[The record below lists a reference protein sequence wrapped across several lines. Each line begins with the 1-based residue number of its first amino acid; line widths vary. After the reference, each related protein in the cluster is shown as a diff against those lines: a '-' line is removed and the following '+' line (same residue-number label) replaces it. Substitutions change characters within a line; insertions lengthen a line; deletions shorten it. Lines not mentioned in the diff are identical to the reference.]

1 MATYT
6 GLDGIAG
13 NAFVI
18 VAGGIDLT
26 AGEVVTQTLLVPDST
41 RTDRAFSVGTRVTEK
56 DVTIGAGSNQNLDP
70 LQLNLNIIGVNPGN
84 SSTINGSYKL
94 ITHDTQAMANIRLKC
109 SDWSV
114 SVGVNVQDVYVSQGQ
129 IDFTAGSITVGGEV
143 AVLGLVLN
151 GGGSSVTATGDA
163 YRVINC
169 TLRGSGTPAEAHGI
183 MVNAEGGLAV
193 SEGIRCI
200 GTGMDAAIRC
210 GTGEYTQSPVNFA
223 AFPTAG
229 TQPVSSGADASGD
242 VEGSIAIRVGTVVKY
257 LHFWPNAS

>member
-56 DVTIGAGSNQNLDP
+56 DVTIGAGSDQNLDP

-109 SDWSV
+109 SDWNV
-114 SVGVNVQDVYVSQGQ
+114 SVGVNLQDAYVYQGQ
-129 IDFTAGSITVGGEV
+129 VDFTGAVTVGGEA
-143 AVLGLVLN
+143 AVMGLTMN
-151 GGGSSVTATGDA
+151 SGSSTVTGNLWGIVVVTTGSGAGKDA
-163 YRVINC
+163 ALFLSHRGGTLTQSIYIECNSAQTITNAIYVNQPGTITNFLKLNIEGFCAYNASFSGQSAAEPDASIRVI
-169 TLRGSGTPAEAHGI
+169 
-183 MVNAEGGLAV
+183 VGGNVLYLYAYPVIV
-193 SEGIRCI
+193 S
-200 GTGMDAAIRC
+200 
-210 GTGEYTQSPVNFA
+210 
-223 AFPTAG
+223 
-229 TQPVSSGADASGD
+229 
-242 VEGSIAIRVGTVVKY
+242 
-257 LHFWPNAS
+257 